1 MQMIRWCCVVVALAL
16 GWGSAAMNAAAEP
29 AQADAKPAEATPAET
44 KKAEPKKET
53 KKKPDPKKAKAKK
66 DDAAEADKKKTAE
79 PKSSEPKSSEP
90 KTVALDNLPKDIKW
104 LHTCAK
110 SGDNKLEISSEKF
123 AKSVV
128 FFVSCPVTR
137 GALTQFAVYS
147 AKDAKGTGAKRVK
160 FEMPGL
166 NGGDAI
172 TVDTLPSAI
181 AAREAYTKDGD
192 IQQNTRTKDDVAWIT
207 GAWGP
212 EDRPGICAVAAQWR
226 VQGEKAEL
234 FLWEEAKECPKDA
247 LPKYEAKVDKKP
259 PPLVQ
264 K

>member
-1 MQMIRWCCVVVALAL
+1 MQMIRWCCVAVALAL

-29 AQADAKPAEATPAET
+29 AQTDAKPIESKPAET
-44 KKAEPKKET
+44 QKAEPKKKE
-53 KKKPDPKKAKAKK
+53 PKKAKAKK
-66 DDAAEADKKKTAE
+66 DDAKKADKKADEKVE
-79 PKSSEPKSSEP
+79 PKSAAEP

-123 AKSVV
+123 AKFVV
-128 FFVSCPVTR
+128 FFVSCPVAR

-147 AKDAKGTGAKRVK
+147 AKDTKGAGAKRVK
-160 FEMPGL
+160 FEVPGL

-172 TVDTLPSAI
+172 TVETLPSAI

>member
-1 MQMIRWCCVVVALAL
+1 MTRRGVLIALAFGVAAGAGPL
-16 GWGSAAMNAAAEP
+16 GPASAHHGWSGYDSSKTLNL
-29 AQADAKPAEATPAET
+29 TGT
-44 KKAEPKKET
+44 IKE
-53 KKKPDPKKAKAKK
+53 
-66 DDAAEADKKKTAE
+66 
-79 PKSSEPKSSEP
+79 
-90 KTVALDNLPKDIKW
+90 
-104 LHTCAK
+104 
-110 SGDNKLEISSEKF
+110 SGYEHPHGF
-123 AKSVV
+123 
-128 FFVSCPVTR
+128 
-137 GALTQFAVYS
+137 
-147 AKDAKGTGAKRVK
+147 VK
-160 FEMPGL
+160 FEVPGL

-172 TVDTLPSAI
+172 TVETLPSAI

-226 VQGEKAEL
+226 LVGEKAEL

>member
-1 MQMIRWCCVVVALAL
+1 MQMIRWCCVAVALAL
-16 GWGSAAMNAAAEP
+16 GWGSAAMNAAAE
-29 AQADAKPAEATPAET
+29 AQTDAKPIESQPAET
-44 KKAEPKKET
+44 QKAEPKKKE
-53 KKKPDPKKAKAKK
+53 PKKAKAKK
-66 DDAAEADKKKTAE
+66 DDAKKADKKADEKVE
-79 PKSSEPKSSEP
+79 PKSAAEP

-123 AKSVV
+123 AKFVV
-128 FFVSCPVTR
+128 FFVSCPVAR

-147 AKDAKGTGAKRVK
+147 AKDTKGAGAKRVK
-160 FEMPGL
+160 FEVPGL

-172 TVDTLPSAI
+172 TVETLPSAI

>member
-1 MQMIRWCCVVVALAL
+1 MIRWCCVAVALAL

-29 AQADAKPAEATPAET
+29 AQTDAKPIESKPAET
-44 KKAEPKKET
+44 QKAEPKKKE
-53 KKKPDPKKAKAKK
+53 PKKAKAKK
-66 DDAAEADKKKTAE
+66 DDAKKADKKADEKVE
-79 PKSSEPKSSEP
+79 PKSAAEP

-123 AKSVV
+123 AKFVV
-128 FFVSCPVTR
+128 FFVSCPVAR

-147 AKDAKGTGAKRVK
+147 AKDTKGAGAKRVK
-160 FEMPGL
+160 FEVPGL

-172 TVDTLPSAI
+172 TVETLPSAI

>member
-1 MQMIRWCCVVVALAL
+1 MIRWCCVAVALTLA
-16 GWGSAAMNAAAEP
+16 WGGSVMNAAAE
-29 AQADAKPAEATPAET
+29 QAKPEET
-44 KKAEPKKET
+44 KKAEPKKKPEP
-53 KKKPDPKKAKAKK
+53 KKKAEAKK
-66 DDAAEADKKKTAE
+66 DRKTDE
-79 PKSSEPKSSEP
+79 PKSGEPKM
-90 KTVALDNLPKDIKW
+90 VDLDNLPKDIKW

-110 SGDNKLEISSEKF
+110 AGDQKLEISSEKY

-128 FFVSCPVTR
+128 FFVSCPVAR
-137 GALTQFAVYS
+137 GALTQFAVYN
-147 AKDAKGTGAKRVK
+147 AKDVKGGGAKRVK
-160 FEMPGL
+160 FEAPGL

-181 AAREAYTKDGD
+181 AAREAYTKAGD
-192 IQQNTRTKDDVAWIT
+192 IQENTRIKDDVTWIT

-226 VQGEKAEL
+226 INGEKAEL
-234 FLWEEAKECPKDA
+234 ILWEEAKECPKDA
-247 LPKYEAKVDKKP
+247 LPKYETKVDKKP

>member
-1 MQMIRWCCVVVALAL
+1 MQMIRWCCVAVALAM
-16 GWGSAAMNAAAEP
+16 GWGSVAMNAAAEP
-29 AQADAKPAEATPAET
+29 AQTDAKPIESKPAET
-44 KKAEPKKET
+44 QKAEPKKKE
-53 KKKPDPKKAKAKK
+53 PKKAAAKK
-66 DDAAEADKKKTAE
+66 DDAKKAEA
-79 PKSSEPKSSEP
+79 KSSEP

-110 SGDNKLEISSEKF
+110 SGDNKLEMSSEKF
-123 AKSVV
+123 AKFVV
-128 FFVSCPVTR
+128 FFVSCPVAR
-137 GALTQFAVYS
+137 GALTQFAVYN
-147 AKDAKGTGAKRVK
+147 AKDAKGAGAKRVK
-160 FEMPGL
+160 FEVPGL

-172 TVDTLPSAI
+172 TVETLPSAI
-181 AAREAYTKDGD
+181 AARQAYTKDGD

>member
-1 MQMIRWCCVVVALAL
+1 MQMIRWCCVAVALAL
-16 GWGSAAMNAAAEP
+16 GWGGVAMNAAAEP
-29 AQADAKPAEATPAET
+29 AQTDAKPIESKPAET
-44 KKAEPKKET
+44 QKAEPKKKE
-53 KKKPDPKKAKAKK
+53 PKKAAAKK
-66 DDAAEADKKKTAE
+66 DDAKKAEA
-79 PKSSEPKSSEP
+79 KSSEP

-104 LHTCAK
+104 LHSCAK

-123 AKSVV
+123 AKFVV
-128 FFVSCPVTR
+128 FFVSCPVAR
-137 GALTQFAVYS
+137 GALTQFAVYNT
-147 AKDAKGTGAKRVK
+147 KDAKGTGAKRVK
-160 FEMPGL
+160 FEVPGL

-172 TVDTLPSAI
+172 TVETLPSAI
-181 AAREAYTKDGD
+181 AAREAYTKAGD
-192 IQQNTRTKDDVAWIT
+192 LQENTRTKDDVAWIT

-226 VQGEKAEL
+226 VVGEKAEL

>member
-1 MQMIRWCCVVVALAL
+1 MQMIRWCCVAVALAL

-29 AQADAKPAEATPAET
+29 AQTDAKPIESKPAET
-44 KKAEPKKET
+44 QKAEPKKKE
-53 KKKPDPKKAKAKK
+53 PKKAKAKK
-66 DDAAEADKKKTAE
+66 DDAKKADKKADEKAE
-79 PKSSEPKSSEP
+79 SKSAAEP

-123 AKSVV
+123 AKFVV
-128 FFVSCPVTR
+128 FFVSCPVAR

-147 AKDAKGTGAKRVK
+147 AKDTKGAGAKRVK
-160 FEMPGL
+160 FEVPGL

-172 TVDTLPSAI
+172 TVETLPSAI

>member
-1 MQMIRWCCVVVALAL
+1 MIRWCCVAVALAL

-29 AQADAKPAEATPAET
+29 AQTDAKPIESKLAET
-44 KKAEPKKET
+44 QKAEPKKKE
-53 KKKPDPKKAKAKK
+53 PKKAKAKK
-66 DDAAEADKKKTAE
+66 DDAKKADKKADEKVE
-79 PKSSEPKSSEP
+79 PKSAAEP

-123 AKSVV
+123 AKFVV
-128 FFVSCPVTR
+128 FFVSCPVAR

-147 AKDAKGTGAKRVK
+147 AKDTKGAGAKRVK
-160 FEMPGL
+160 FEVPGL

-172 TVDTLPSAI
+172 TVETLPSAI

>member
-1 MQMIRWCCVVVALAL
+1 MQMIRWCCVAVALAL

-29 AQADAKPAEATPAET
+29 AQTDAQPAEI
-44 KKAEPKKET
+44 KKAEPKKEP
-53 KKKPDPKKAKAKK
+53 KKKPESKKATAKK
-66 DDAAEADKKKTAE
+66 DDAKNADKKDEVKPAE
-79 PKSSEPKSSEP
+79 PKSAEPKSTEP
-90 KTVALDNLPKDIKW
+90 KTVALENLPKDIKW

-110 SGDNKLEISSEKF
+110 SGDNKLEMSSEKF
-123 AKSVV
+123 ARFVV
-128 FFVSCPVTR
+128 FFVSCPVAR

-147 AKDAKGTGAKRVK
+147 ARDAKGAGAKRVK
-160 FEMPGL
+160 FEVPGL

-172 TVDTLPSAI
+172 TVETLPSAI

-192 IQQNTRTKDDVAWIT
+192 VQQNTRTKDGVAWIT

>member
-1 MQMIRWCCVVVALAL
+1 MQMIRWCCVAVALAL

-29 AQADAKPAEATPAET
+29 AQTDAKPAETKPAET
-44 KKAEPKKET
+44 QKTEPKKET
-53 KKKPDPKKAKAKK
+53 KKKSEPKKTKAKK
-66 DDAAEADKKKTAE
+66 DEATEADKKAEKKTA
-79 PKSSEPKSSEP
+79 EPKSSEP

-123 AKSVV
+123 AKFVV
-128 FFVSCPVTR
+128 FFVSCPVAR
-137 GALTQFAVYS
+137 GALTQFAVYN

-160 FEMPGL
+160 FEAPGL

-172 TVDTLPSAI
+172 TVETLPSAI

-226 VQGEKAEL
+226 VVGEKAEL

>member
-1 MQMIRWCCVVVALAL
+1 MQMIRWSCVVAALAL
-16 GWGSAAMNAAAEP
+16 AWGSAAMNAAAEP
-29 AQADAKPAEATPAET
+29 AASEAKPAETKKPEPKKKAEPKKTKKDDKSDDAKKADAKPAETKPA
-44 KKAEPKKET
+44 
-53 KKKPDPKKAKAKK
+53 
-66 DDAAEADKKKTAE
+66 
-79 PKSSEPKSSEP
+79 EP
-90 KTVALDNLPKDIKW
+90 KTVALDKLPKDIKW

-123 AKSVV
+123 SKSVI
-128 FFVSCPVTR
+128 FFVSCPVAR

-147 AKDAKGTGAKRVK
+147 AKDGKGTGAKRVT
-160 FEMPGL
+160 FEVPGL

-181 AAREAYTKDGD
+181 AAREAYTKPDD

-207 GAWGP
+207 GAWAP
-212 EDRPGICAVAAQWR
+212 EDRAGICAVAAQWR
-226 VQGEKAEL
+226 IGGEKAEL
-234 FLWEEAKECPKDA
+234 MLWEEAKECPKDA
-247 LPKYEAKVDKKP
+247 LPKYETKVDKKP

>member
-1 MQMIRWCCVVVALAL
+1 MQMIRWCCVAVALAL

-29 AQADAKPAEATPAET
+29 AQTDAKPIESKPAET
-44 KKAEPKKET
+44 QKPEPKKKE
-53 KKKPDPKKAKAKK
+53 PKKAKAKK
-66 DDAAEADKKKTAE
+66 DDAKKADKKADEKVE
-79 PKSSEPKSSEP
+79 PKSAPEP

-123 AKSVV
+123 AKFVV
-128 FFVSCPVTR
+128 FFVSCPVAR

-147 AKDAKGTGAKRVK
+147 AKDTKGAGAKRVK
-160 FEMPGL
+160 FEVPGL

-172 TVDTLPSAI
+172 TVETLPSAI

>member
-1 MQMIRWCCVVVALAL
+1 MQMIRWCCVAVALAL

-29 AQADAKPAEATPAET
+29 AQTDAKPIESKPAET
-44 KKAEPKKET
+44 QKAEPKKKE
-53 KKKPDPKKAKAKK
+53 PKKAKAKK
-66 DDAAEADKKKTAE
+66 DDAKKADKKADEKVE
-79 PKSSEPKSSEP
+79 PKSAAEP

-123 AKSVV
+123 AKFVV
-128 FFVSCPVTR
+128 FFVSCPVAR

-147 AKDAKGTGAKRVK
+147 AKDTKGAGAKRVK
-160 FEMPGL
+160 FEVPGL

-172 TVDTLPSAI
+172 TVETLPSAI

-234 FLWEEAKECPKDA
+234 FLWEQAKECPKDA